1 MNTAVPLPQIASS
14 PYDGTSVNATTSLE
28 ILSPPRDL
36 RRGRAWPRT
45 NAAASAE
52 ADRDACIADAVRA
65 LGAEGRTVAMVGAKG
80 GVGTTT
86 VALLAGALLA
96 AVPEARP
103 TLVELAADWG
113 ATEHLLGSAE
123 NRTVADLLAHLTAA
137 HHAGLGFVQRFLTPW
152 ERLPVLLAPR
162 DPALVA
168 RLTTEDYRRTLRLLG
183 EHYGLLFLD
192 CGPCFTHPTSRF
204 ALDVADHIVVVT
216 GPDPVALYRTQQAV
230 QYLTDPPGL
239 ANSAS
244 PIATGS
250 TRPRALTDLTVVLN
264 SADHANT
271 QTLDT
276 PAWKEV
282 MPTLNAVLSLP
293 RSEPLHRQFATG
305 TFTVDTMPLA
315 TRRATKAVLAAVLGR
330 LAYSQGDSP

>member
-1 MNTAVPLPQIASS
+1 MNTAVPLTQIASS

-52 ADRDACIADAVRA
+52 ADRDAYIADAVRA

-103 TLVELAADWG
+103 ALVELAADWG

-137 HHAGLGFVQRFLTPW
+137 HRAGLGFVQRFLTPW

-168 RLTTEDYRRTLRLLG
+168 RLTAEDYRRTLRLLG

-192 CGPCFTHPTSRF
+192 CGPSLTHPLTRF
-204 ALDVADHIVVVT
+204 ALDVADHVVLVT
-216 GPDPVALYRTQQAV
+216 GPDPVALHCTGAAIA
-230 QYLTDPPGL
+230 YLTNPPPMTNRSSGPGL
-239 ANSAS
+239 VDF
-244 PIATGS
+244 PPVLPR
-250 TRPRALTDLTVVLN
+250 TRADLTVVLN
-264 SADHANT
+264 GADHANT
-271 QTLDT
+271 HALDT
-276 PAWKEV
+276 TAGKEV
-282 MPTLNAVLSLP
+282 MPPLNAVLTVP
-293 RSEPLHRQFATG
+293 RSEPLRQQFAAGNASVETLP
-305 TFTVDTMPLA
+305 TPIRRALKTVLA
-315 TRRATKAVLAAVLGR
+315 TVLRRLTHV
-330 LAYSQGDSP
+330 